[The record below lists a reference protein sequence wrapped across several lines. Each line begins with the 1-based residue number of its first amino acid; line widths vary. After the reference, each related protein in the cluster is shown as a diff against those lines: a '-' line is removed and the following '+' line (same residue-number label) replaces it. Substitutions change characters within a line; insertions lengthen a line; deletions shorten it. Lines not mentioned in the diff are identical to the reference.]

1 MAATITDNL
10 KKNFMIQTIAD
21 INDVDNYYYAAVG
34 KNDPWD
40 SDQNPDVPT
49 NSLRAAR
56 LARYG
61 LQSYKLITDASA
73 VVPRSNW
80 SSGAVF
86 SGWDDAGVGHPTN
99 NFYVITDA
107 NQVYVC
113 LQGGRNAQGQAVP
126 STVQPSGTSTSAFYT
141 ADGYMWRY
149 LYTIGAIS
157 ASRFLAAN
165 FMPVQRIDS
174 ANDADPESVKN
185 QVLNQNAAVAGQ
197 IIGYR
202 VVSGGTGYETVP
214 AVTVVG
220 DGTGATTRA
229 FIEGGAVV
237 KVEIDSDG
245 SGNPDIGSGY
255 NWASVSVAAPTGAGG
270 VTAVVRPVIGP
281 SKGFGYD
288 PRDDLKSSAMMLNVK
303 PAGAENEDWIITTG
317 NSFRQVA
324 LIRNPLKWQ
333 DADSDYTATTGSSM
347 RYLSLSSV
355 STSFEM
361 GTTGSPAVLVG
372 STTGARAY
380 LDDIYDSGALTYLYF
395 HQNET
400 TGFTAFQENEVVTV
414 DGGVGEGVTEAV
426 GTDADTD
433 AYTKGSI
440 NPFTGELL
448 YIDNRAPI
456 QRAEEQTEDIKIVIQ
471 L

>member
-21 INDVDNYYYAAVG
+21 LEDVNNYYYAAVG
-34 KNDPWD
+34 KNDTWD
-40 SDQNPDVPT
+40 SDQNPPAPT
-49 NSLRAAR
+49 NSLRTAR

-61 LQSYKLITDASA
+61 LQSFKLVTDASA

-80 SSGAVF
+80 SSGAVY
-86 SGWDDAGVGHPTN
+86 SGWDDAGVGHPIN

-113 LQGGRNAQGQAVP
+113 LQGSRNDQGQAVP
-126 STVQPSGTSTSAFYT
+126 STVQPTGTSADPFYT

-157 ASRFLAAN
+157 AARFLAAN

-174 ANDADPESVKN
+174 ADDADPESVKN

-202 VVSGGTGYETVP
+202 VVTQGSGYETVP
-214 AVTVVG
+214 AVTVRG
-220 DGTGATTRA
+220 NGTGATARA
-229 FIEGGAVV
+229 FIDGGAVV

-255 NWASVSVAAPTGAGG
+255 DWASVSVAAPSGVGG
-270 VTAVVRPVIGP
+270 TTAVVRPVIGP

-288 PRDDLKSSAMMLNVK
+288 PRDDLKASALMLNVK
-303 PAGAENEDWIITTG
+303 PAGAEDNDWIITPG

-333 DADSDYTATTGSSM
+333 DVDSDYTSSTGSSL
-347 RYLSLSSV
+347 RYMQLSSV
-355 STSFEM
+355 STAFEM
-361 GTTGSPAVLVG
+361 GSTSAPAELVG
-372 STTGARAY
+372 STSGARAY
-380 LDDIYDSGALTYLYF
+380 LDDIDSDGTILYF

-400 TGFTAFQENEVVTV
+400 SGFTAFQENEVVTV

-426 GTDADTD
+426 GTDVDTD
-433 AYTKGSI
+433 AYDLGSI
-440 NPFTGELL
+440 NPFSGELL